1 MYKMKD
7 NEWAIICR
15 GDEVKN
21 IQEILMKCGGTG
33 KLIMGN
39 EEIDI
44 IVISAESKI
53 VRICIL

>member
-1 MYKMKD
+1 MKD